1 MKFYSNFLSQWFFI
15 SFCLFFIFNLYVWG
29 FILQRIYFAP
39 SSKFPVAVQW
49 AIFFCHLFSFYREY
63 IFFCRG
69 NISFAI
75 TYIFFTMSIFLFP
88 QWTFSCCKISVS
100 LQDFFFWRDLFLSR
114 CKNFSF
120 AASFLL
126 VPWAIS
132 FLPEVVFYCHW
143 DFSFAGSLF
152 LLQWDL

>member
-1 MKFYSNFLSQWFFI
+1 MKFYSNFLSRWFFI

-29 FILQRIYFAP
+29 FTLQRIYFAP

-49 AIFFCHLFSFYREY
+49 AIFFCHLFSFYQEY

-120 AASFLL
+120 AASFNKIKLNSDP
-126 VPWAIS
+126 VYNDEYIKTEIKIYNDKVCTN
-132 FLPEVVFYCHW
+132 F
-143 DFSFAGSLF
+143 
-152 LLQWDL
+152 